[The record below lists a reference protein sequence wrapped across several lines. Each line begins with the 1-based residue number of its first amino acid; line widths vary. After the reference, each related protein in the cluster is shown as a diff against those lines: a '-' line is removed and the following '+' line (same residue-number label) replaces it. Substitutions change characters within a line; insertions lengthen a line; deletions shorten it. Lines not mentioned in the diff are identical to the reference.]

1 MYTDELQEI
10 QNIFISAIESEQ
22 RVQKFIQDRLKE
34 KYKIKQDDIIFI
46 EEARKYET
54 AEQFKTAT
62 MSKEIQDEFYK
73 KYGHLTLEEAKAKA
87 DEIFKYS
94 RLLDN
99 K

>member
-1 MYTDELQEI
+1 MYTNELKQL
-10 QNIFISAIESEQ
+10 QGIFTNAIESEK
-22 RVQKFIQDRLKE
+22 RVQKFIKNRLQE
-34 KYKIKQDDIIFI
+34 SYKIKQDDIIFI

-54 AEQFKTAT
+54 AEEFKTAT

-94 RLLDN
+94 RLLD